1 MRKSINSIQ
10 FKNKIPL
17 ENLNLTK
24 IKKNINKKRLDLTG
38 KKQMNDE
45 IVKNS
50 NKKNM
55 NQFWYVKISIG
66 GEIKKKLNLIKR
78 TTVKLEKPLNSINS
92 FKILKTV
99 MKRIRIKS

>member
-1 MRKSINSIQ
+1 
-10 FKNKIPL
+10 
-17 ENLNLTK
+17 
-24 IKKNINKKRLDLTG
+24 
-38 KKQMNDE
+38 MNDE

>member
-55 NQFWYVKISIG
+55 NQF
-66 GEIKKKLNLIKR
+66 
-78 TTVKLEKPLNSINS
+78 
-92 FKILKTV
+92 
-99 MKRIRIKS
+99 